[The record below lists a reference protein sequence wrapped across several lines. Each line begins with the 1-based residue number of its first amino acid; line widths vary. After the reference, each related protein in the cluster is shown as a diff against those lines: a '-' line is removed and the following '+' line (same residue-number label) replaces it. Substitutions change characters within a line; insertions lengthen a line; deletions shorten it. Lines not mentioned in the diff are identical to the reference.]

1 MERNLGLCEGC
12 ESWEEFAAD
21 SRNGEFNRKCLEI
34 MLEWYKANR
43 RNFEKRR
50 DSYERHCIEEIQEV
64 YKVGRELV
72 EWAKNLVLY
81 DAPRISPSAIRAK
94 SSIVMEADEEERIYT
109 VIRKIEGKAIEFEKR
124 CAERGCSVLYQL
136 LRRLDVYYKVNEWLR
151 EELCKRLEKH
161 FSNQDSGFFNMLNNR
176 LYTPDTEE
184 LLIKCI
190 NKLLAK
196 KVTNSRRKEALLFS
210 KKAHWKAVWEVLN
223 ERGFAIAEQ
232 FEGFAR
238 FIADNDKII
247 YADEELRIKDSSNI
261 RNAQETP
268 HKERVR
274 KEFEKYLDEE
284 GL

>member
-12 ESWEEFAAD
+12 ESWEELATD
-21 SRNGEFNRKCLEI
+21 SRNGEFNRKCFMVL
-34 MLEWYKANR
+34 LEWYKANR
-43 RNFEKRR
+43 RNFEKRK
-50 DSYERHCIEEIQEV
+50 DIYEKHCEEEIQEV
-64 YKVGRELV
+64 YKVAFELV
-72 EWAKNLVLY
+72 EWAKNMVLY
-81 DAPRISPSAIRAK
+81 DASKMSRSAIKAK
-94 SSIVMEADEEERIYT
+94 SDIAMEADEEERIYT

-151 EELCKRLEKH
+151 EELCKQFEKH

-176 LYTPDTEE
+176 LYAPDTEE
-184 LLIKCI
+184 LLTKCI

-196 KVTNSRRKEALLFS
+196 KVVNSRRKEVPLFS
-210 KKAHWKAVWEVLN
+210 KKAHWKAVWEVLH
-223 ERGFAIAEQ
+223 ERYFAIAEQ

-247 YADEELRIKDSSNI
+247 YADKDYRIEDSSNI
-261 RNAQETP
+261 RNAEETP
-268 HKERVR
+268 QKERVR